1 MFCWAGI
8 SKFDTGSRWTN
19 TAEVLWPPM
28 NSFPAAES
36 AGAGEGDEPDSAAA
50 KKEK

>member
-1 MFCWAGI
+1 MFCGAGI

-28 NSFPAAES
+28 NSFPAKPRL
-36 AGAGEGDEPDSAAA
+36 EGDEPDSAAA